1 MKIPMMPQLPA
12 FDEMDVLALTKAG
25 EKELREP
32 GTSLASAQLEALVLI
47 DGLSN
52 VAQVLKRAGNLAPGV
67 LRESLNE
74 LVKKSFVSV
83 VATGDALDPGDFFTM
98 EPSRAAS
105 PEAGEQAS
113 AEADTDTELL
123 RRNGYCVNLARS
135 PTVKQVRPAGHKL
148 EVLIIDDDP
157 DICNLLQMY
166 LKLEGFETRTAGNR
180 DEIVAALRRT
190 PLPDMVLLDVWMPDA
205 NGFDVLAKMRQHPAL
220 KGLPVIMLTA
230 EATRAAVLKG
240 ILGGADGYITKP
252 FQIHPLVKA
261 IKTVLGLKFDS
272 KDQDWDFSL

>member
-1 MKIPMMPQLPA
+1 MNQRLP
-12 FDEMDVLALTKAG
+12 VLDDNAVLELTKNG
-25 EKELREP
+25 KKELHEP
-32 GTSLASAQLEALVLI
+32 GTVLASAQLEALVLI

-74 LVKKSFVSV
+74 LIKKGFVSV
-83 VATGDALDPGDFFTM
+83 VTASDTFDTGDFFTI
-98 EPSRAAS
+98 EPAHTAIA
-105 PEAGEQAS
+105 EAGEQTQ
-113 AEADTDTELL
+113 ADADAELL
-123 RRNGYCVNLARS
+123 RRNGYCVNMARS
-135 PTVKQVRPAGHKL
+135 PTIKQVRPAGHKL

-261 IKTVLGLKFDS
+261 IKTVLGLKFDP